1 MSKSKK
7 EMENKAQE
15 AVRKATE
22 AVKAANEALVE
33 ANNALKVMQELSDDE
48 LDRVSGGDSAWDNLP
63 NPKEYP
69 YPVNPDPTPNP

>member
-1 MSKSKK
+1 MKK
-7 EMENKAQE
+7 TKNEMENKAQE